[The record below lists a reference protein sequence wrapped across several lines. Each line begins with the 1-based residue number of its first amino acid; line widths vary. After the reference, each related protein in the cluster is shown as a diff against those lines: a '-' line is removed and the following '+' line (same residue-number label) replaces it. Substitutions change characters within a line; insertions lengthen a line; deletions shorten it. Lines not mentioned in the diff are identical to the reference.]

1 MEYLESPKRCERL
14 AQKKS
19 RIMGLAYE
27 KIVQRVAQ
35 ALKDIAKN
43 VGETLTAAEL
53 NAAMYGD
60 RGVLTEAVEYG
71 RLHSAN

>member
-1 MEYLESPKRCERL
+1 
-14 AQKKS
+14 
-19 RIMGLAYE
+19 MGLAYE